1 MRFRNMLLA
10 ALATVS
16 LVVAGAFAQTTQH
29 DHDHGSTTAGGS
41 KGSADAAKQ
50 QMTAKDLK
58 ARLDKGDKVIIID
71 ARHELGGQIIKGAIH
86 VPSDKLD
93 AWAKDADKRAVI
105 VTYCTCPHDEAAD
118 EEMHKLLQM
127 GFKNAYS
134 LTGGMDAARAAGI
147 EVVTPGDK

>member
-10 ALATVS
+10 AFATTA
-16 LVVAGAFAQTTQH
+16 LVVAGAFAQTVK
-29 DHDHGSTTAGGS
+29 HDHGSAKAAEKKESG
-41 KGSADAAKQ
+41 AKQ
-50 QMTAKDLK
+50 QMTAKELK
-58 ARLDKGDKVIIID
+58 TRLDKGEKVIIID
-71 ARHELGGQIIKGAIH
+71 ARHELGGQILKGAIH

-93 AWAKDADKRAVI
+93 DWAKDADKSAVI

-118 EEMHKLLQM
+118 AEMEKLLSM

-147 EVVTPGDK
+147 EIVTPGDK

>member
-10 ALATVS
+10 AMGTLS
-16 LVVAGAFAQTTQH
+16 LLVAGALAQTTQH
-29 DHDHGSTTAGGS
+29 DHDHGSAKAAGS
-41 KGSADAAKQ
+41 KDSAEVGKQ

-93 AWAKDADKRAVI
+93 AWAKDADKSAVI

-118 EEMHKLLQM
+118 AEVHTLLQM